1 MMSKLATEQVIA
13 ALKTVIQDFNNNLTE
28 QFGENFK
35 QLNTAVLE
43 LVTWQENYKQQDL
56 FCRSREWSPSL
67 SSGQRCERFST
78 RP

>member
-13 ALKTVIQDFNNNLTE
+13 ALKTVIQDFNNNLAE

-43 LVTWQENYKQQDL
+43 PVT
-56 FCRSREWSPSL
+56 
-67 SSGQRCERFST
+67 
-78 RP
+78 